1 MTGSTEKILEGEH
14 RAGDGFRAWQVPRR
28 FFDCGWA
35 VFGNRAMDLYYYW
48 LLPRAKAE
56 RIEKYAE
63 LHRV

>member
-1 MTGSTEKILEGEH
+1 MGFGAREGKGGKERMIEIFPQDDH
-14 RAGDGFRAWQVPRR
+14 G